1 MKKLQEDKDIEILE
15 IRHRRQKRILMER
28 IRELKDFVRSL
39 KVIAVYIHP
48 TAVLLV
54 AFVFGLLQDHVN
66 ENSLHFQHF
75 LDMDMRADKFVHM
88 LNRKK

>member
-1 MKKLQEDKDIEILE
+1 
-15 IRHRRQKRILMER
+15 MER

-54 AFVFGLLQDHVN
+54 AVVFRLLQDHLN
-66 ENSLHFQHF
+66 ENSLHSQHF
-75 LDMDMRADKFVHM
+75 LDEQIH
-88 LNRKK
+88 LCTC

>member
-1 MKKLQEDKDIEILE
+1 MKKLQEDKEIEIVE
-15 IRHRRQKRILMER
+15 IRHRREKMMLMER

-54 AFVFGLLQDHVN
+54 AVVFGLLQDHLN
-66 ENSLHFQHF
+66 ENSLHSQHF
-75 LDMDMRADKFVHM
+75 
-88 LNRKK
+88 